1 MAMFKRKAKNDF
13 SGKVIVITGAGSG
26 IGQALARVFAD
37 EGATIVGTD
46 KNPAGLDVTRR
57 LLAGGAHLFL
67 EQDVADRQSFIDLS
81 ATVKKKFG
89 GADVVINNAGVALSQ
104 TVDKLKIE
112 DFEWLMNINF
122 WGVVYGTQAFLPDM
136 LARRTGT
143 IVNIS
148 SLFGLIGV
156 PTQSAYNASKFAVRG
171 FTESLRAELA
181 GTGVRAICVHPGGI
195 KTGIAANARFYVGVD
210 GEQDAKRAAQEFER
224 IARTSPAEAAHT
236 IVEAVRNGDQ
246 RVLIGNDAK
255 VLDWIQRV
263 APVGYVG
270 LLNKALS
277 LSGKS

>member
-1 MAMFKRKAKNDF
+1 MFKRKTKNAFLD
-13 SGKVIVITGAGSG
+13 KVVVITGVGSG

-46 KNPAGLDVTRR
+46 KNPKGLEVTRR

-67 EQDVADRQSFIDLS
+67 EQDVADRQSFIDLA
-81 ATVKKKFG
+81 ATVKKTFG
-89 GADVVINNAGVALSQ
+89 GADVIINNAGVALSQ

-112 DFEWLMNINF
+112 DFEWLMGINF

-136 LARRTGT
+136 LSRRSGT

-171 FTESLRAELA
+171 FTESLRAELS

-195 KTGIAANARFYVGVD
+195 KTSIAANARFYVGVD
-210 GEQDAKRAAQEFER
+210 GENDAQRAAQEFER

-236 IVEAVRNGDQ
+236 ILEAVRHGDQ
-246 RVLIGNDAK
+246 RVLIGKDAK

-263 APVGYVG
+263 APVGYSG
-270 LLNKALS
+270 LLTKALS